1 MVRAIAK
8 MRRIFLAAAMCASLG
23 GCGPAAA
30 DQVSTAFDG
39 NKQLVIAVGFSPNT
53 QSLYVFAW
61 ADEPAG
67 TNATIEVNGPLHVHC
82 DGTFLAYPPGDRPE
96 TRPILDVGEGI
107 TGLQFHV
114 PAGSYSVTVAIPS
127 AGVQL
132 KRAFGAGRGAPD
144 YPTNAYDMPLGCVPI
159 ADTRQQLVD
168 YISLYVHAADFRVV
182 HIENP
187 WITPRLLQQAAAA
200 DAALSAGD
208 TVTVLQAMTIIR
220 DTLQRVL
227 MGPAN
232 IYSAYLFAL
241 DSVALLTQAVPAAS
255 RSDVVMPRSGTSP
268 IPPLAPRR

>member
-8 MRRIFLAAAMCASLG
+8 MRRIFLAAAACASLG

-30 DQVSTAFDG
+30 DQVSTTFDG
-39 NKQLVIAVGFSPNT
+39 NKQLVVAAGYLAGT
-53 QSLYVFAW
+53 TGTYVNAW
-61 ADEPAG
+61 ADEPVG

-82 DGTFLAYPPGDRPE
+82 NGTFEDYPPGNDQPRPY
-96 TRPILDVGEGI
+96 LDVGEG
-107 TGLQFHV
+107 TLGLQYHS
-114 PAGSYSVTVAIPS
+114 PRGSYSVTVSIPS

-132 KRAFGAGRGAPD
+132 KRSFFGSGGAPD
-144 YPTNAYDMPLGCVPI
+144 YPTNAYDMPLGCMPI

-208 TVTVLQAMTIIR
+208 LVTVLQAMTIIR
-220 DTLQRVL
+220 DALQRVL
-227 MGPAN
+227 MGPGVDA
-232 IYSAYLFAL
+232 AYVFAVE
-241 DSVALLTQAVPAAS
+241 SMALLTQAVPAA
-255 RSDVVMPRSGTSP
+255 
-268 IPPLAPRR
+268 